1 MENTLTTYSEDKCT
15 IQPEQLEVA
24 DKYIACGGS
33 IATTAEELG
42 MTRAEVSTVL
52 SQRPV
57 KKYVD
62 TMFLDAGHMNRFKLA
77 ETLEKII
84 TKKLDELEEAEIG
97 SSKDIADLLD
107 LAIKFYNTLAK
118 LEAVRE
124 KKDIH
129 NQTNVQ
135 VNDYGKG
142 NYGKLVEVLANVRTP
157 K

>member
-1 MENTLTTYSEDKCT
+1 MNLPVTYSEDKLT
-15 IQPEQLEVA
+15 IQPEQLKVA
-24 DKYIACGGS
+24 DTYISCGGS
-33 IATTAEELG
+33 IATTAKELG
-42 MTRAEVSTVL
+42 MTRAEVSSVL
-52 SQRPV
+52 SERAV
-57 KKYVD
+57 RKYVD

-77 ETLEKII
+77 ETLEKVINR
-84 TKKLDELEEAEIG
+84 KLEELEEAEIG

-118 LEAVRE
+118 LEAIRE
-124 KKDIH
+124 KKEIN

-142 NYGKLVEVLANVRTP
+142 NYGKLVELLARG